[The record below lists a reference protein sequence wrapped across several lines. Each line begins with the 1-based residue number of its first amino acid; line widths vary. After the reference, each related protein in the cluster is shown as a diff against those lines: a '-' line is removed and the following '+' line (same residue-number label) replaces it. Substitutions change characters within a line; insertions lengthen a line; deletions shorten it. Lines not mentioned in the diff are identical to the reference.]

1 MIDTEDYGLFR
12 EIALEDVRVED
23 GWHEIVIEGNKNWTD
38 FLHTLNQKE
47 PCLHHTYRITSV
59 EIQGDEALGRMSRL
73 EPNRIGTK
81 TINED
86 TWFLDW
92 LTLEYEIRFRK
103 SGEGWKMEEVRFW
116 KK

>member
-1 MIDTEDYGLFR
+1 M
-12 EIALEDVRVED
+12 EIR
-23 GWHEIVIEGNKNWTD
+23 
-38 FLHTLNQKE
+38 
-47 PCLHHTYRITSV
+47 
-59 EIQGDEALGRMSRL
+59 GDEALGRMSRL

>member
-1 MIDTEDYGLFR
+1 
-12 EIALEDVRVED
+12 
-23 GWHEIVIEGNKNWTD
+23 
-38 FLHTLNQKE
+38 
-47 PCLHHTYRITSV
+47 
-59 EIQGDEALGRMSRL
+59 MSRL